1 MKNKHNTMSD
11 MISQAVNRIPHSG
24 IRAFFEFLDDDKDII
39 SLAVGQPD
47 FETPINIIKAASES
61 MLNGHTGYTSNYGLI
76 ELREHLS
83 KHIESL
89 YGIKYDPNKEMLLTS
104 GVSEALDITVRAII
118 DPGDEVIVPEP
129 AYVAYKPVILLAGGK
144 YIPIPTYI
152 ENDFMVDPEAIEEC
166 ITEKTKA
173 ILLGYPCNPTGGV
186 MSKEKLLRIA
196 EIAEKHDLIII
207 ADELYDRLVYGIDHV
222 CFAALPNMKKRT
234 ILLGGFSKTYAM
246 TGWRLGYIGAQA
258 EILEA
263 IMKIHQYVMMS
274 APTAAQYAGIEA
286 ISNGEN
292 EIEMMKSEYNTRRQ
306 FVVSELQ
313 KIGFIVSD
321 PQGAFYVFPEV
332 KSLTNKDGN
341 EFAKALLKD
350 QKVAVVPGDAFGE
363 SGKNHVRICY
373 AASMPQLIEAM
384 ARIQKFVS

>member
-1 MKNKHNTMSD
+1 MSD
-11 MISQAVNRIPHSG
+11 MISQAVNRMPLSG
-24 IRAFFEFLDDDKDII
+24 IRAYFEFLGDDKNVI

-47 FETPINIIKAASES
+47 FETPINIVKAASES

-83 KHIESL
+83 NHIESL
-89 YGIKYDPNKEMLLTS
+89 YDIKYDPNKEMLLTS
-104 GVSEALDITVRAII
+104 GVSEALDIAVRAII

-152 ENDFMVDPEAIEEC
+152 ENDFMVDPEAIEEQ

-186 MSKEKLLRIA
+186 MSKEKLLKIA

-207 ADELYDRLVYGIDHV
+207 ADELYDRLVYDIEHV

-234 ILLGGFSKTYAM
+234 ILLGGFSKSYAM

-292 EIEMMKSEYNTRRQ
+292 EIEMMKSEYNKRRQ

-313 KIGFIVSD
+313 KIGFKVSD

-341 EFAKALLKD
+341 EFAQALLKD

-384 ARIQKFVS
+384 ARIEKFVS

>member
-1 MKNKHNTMSD
+1 MKNKHNVMSD
-11 MISQAVNRIPHSG
+11 MISQAVNRMPLSG
-24 IRAFFEFLDDDKDII
+24 IRAYFEFLGDDKNVI

-47 FETPINIIKAASES
+47 FETPINIVKAASES

-83 KHIESL
+83 NHIESL
-89 YGIKYDPNKEMLLTS
+89 YDIKYDPNKEMLLTS
-104 GVSEALDITVRAII
+104 GVSEALDIAVRAII

-152 ENDFMVDPEAIEEC
+152 ENDFMVDPEAIEEQ

-186 MSKEKLLRIA
+186 MSKEKLLKIA

-207 ADELYDRLVYGIDHV
+207 ADELYDRLVYDIEHV

-234 ILLGGFSKTYAM
+234 ILLGGFSKSYAM

-292 EIEMMKSEYNTRRQ
+292 EIEMMKSEYNKRRQ

-313 KIGFIVSD
+313 KIGFKVSD

-341 EFAKALLKD
+341 EFAQALLKD

-384 ARIQKFVS
+384 ARIEKFVS

>member
-1 MKNKHNTMSD
+1 MSD
-11 MISQAVNRIPHSG
+11 MISQAVNRMPLSG
-24 IRAFFEFLDDDKDII
+24 IRAYFEFLGDDKNVI

-47 FETPINIIKAASES
+47 FETPINIVKAASES

-83 KHIESL
+83 NHIESL
-89 YGIKYDPNKEMLLTS
+89 YDIKYDPNKEMLLTS
-104 GVSEALDITVRAII
+104 GVSEALDIAVRAII

-152 ENDFMVDPEAIEEC
+152 ENDFMVDPEAIEEQ

-186 MSKEKLLRIA
+186 MSKEKLLKIA

-207 ADELYDRLVYGIDHV
+207 ADELYDRLVYDIEHI

-234 ILLGGFSKTYAM
+234 ILLGGFSKSYAM

-292 EIEMMKSEYNTRRQ
+292 EIEMMKSEYNKRRQ

-313 KIGFIVSD
+313 KIGFKVSD

-341 EFAKALLKD
+341 EFAQALLKD

-384 ARIQKFVS
+384 ARIEKFVS

>member
-1 MKNKHNTMSD
+1 MKNKHNVMSD
-11 MISQAVNRIPHSG
+11 MISQAVNRMPLSG
-24 IRAFFEFLDDDKDII
+24 IRAYFEFLGDDKNVI

-47 FETPINIIKAASES
+47 FETPINIVKAASES

-83 KHIESL
+83 NHIESL
-89 YGIKYDPNKEMLLTS
+89 YDIKYDPNKEMLLTS
-104 GVSEALDITVRAII
+104 GVSEALDIAVRAII

-152 ENDFMVDPEAIEEC
+152 ENDFMVDPEAIEEQ

-186 MSKEKLLRIA
+186 MSKEKLLKIA

-207 ADELYDRLVYGIDHV
+207 ADELYDRLVYDIEHI

-234 ILLGGFSKTYAM
+234 ILLGGFSKSYAM

-292 EIEMMKSEYNTRRQ
+292 EIEMMKSEYNKRRQ

-313 KIGFIVSD
+313 KIGFKVSD

-341 EFAKALLKD
+341 EFAQALLKD

-384 ARIQKFVS
+384 ARIEKFVS